1 MSVTQT
7 LCVYF
12 VSLDTTVTTR
22 GGNIRL
28 LSHVLDGICSVMF
41 HIVNMYRLGHLL
53 DTDHI
58 MIPLI
63 YCPVSKS
70 TVDVIGKTKF
80 KSSSTFF
87 CLFFPRVRSRV
98 CEFSTEF
105 GVRAWFALALQQDKQ
120 GKQLDW

>member
-70 TVDVIGKTKF
+70 TVDVIGKLNLRVVQH
-80 KSSSTFF
+80 FF
-87 CLFFPRVRSRV
+87 ACFSR
-98 CEFSTEF
+98 E
-105 GVRAWFALALQQDKQ
+105 
-120 GKQLDW
+120 